1 MKLGMMFFRVMQR
14 VGFGLLVFLAAV
26 HSKADNRPEV
36 VLAGFAYSGA
46 ASTIPER
53 FPYSLRF
60 EAAQEAAGAPVYKQ
74 LLAGLSESPP
84 KNFRITSQIDSL
96 KGRDQAIAAAL
107 VISNETVTVEQF
119 GALYKLSAIIRGQ
132 VMLFDFKSMN
142 VVRAYPVSFAYI
154 DLLNRPPTQE
164 DMDVRV
170 AMVYNG
176 ANGKPG
182 LLARFSQ
189 SLSEATIPT
198 SVSRYL
204 QITSVEVKPEAHDG
218 LPAFAKGRDE
228 IAQTWAADLVGEAI
242 STRVGVP
249 IIPYAKGYA
258 IGNVMSLRVSD
269 GTVWELKLPKPDYEI
284 SVVISGFRKIKFSQV
299 IGGATTYVYGA
310 YADLHIQEP
319 ISGRVY
325 FNTSLKNGET
335 RVIPASQSYVDDA
348 LHFYDALNGLFVK
361 TAQAFAGGGDARWL
375 PSAASARDI
384 SSQLA
389 QVKELMTLCKQ

>member
-1 MKLGMMFFRVMQR
+1 
-14 VGFGLLVFLAAV
+14 
-26 HSKADNRPEV
+26 
-36 VLAGFAYSGA
+36 
-46 ASTIPER
+46 
-53 FPYSLRF
+53 
-60 EAAQEAAGAPVYKQ
+60 
-74 LLAGLSESPP
+74 
-84 KNFRITSQIDSL
+84 
-96 KGRDQAIAAAL
+96 
-107 VISNETVTVEQF
+107 
-119 GALYKLSAIIRGQ
+119 IRGQ

-299 IGGATTYVYGA
+299 IGGATTYVG
-310 YADLHIQEP
+310 
-319 ISGRVY
+319 G
-325 FNTSLKNGET
+325 
-335 RVIPASQSYVDDA
+335 
-348 LHFYDALNGLFVK
+348 VK
-361 TAQAFAGGGDARWL
+361 HQVQRWNH
-375 PSAASARDI
+375 
-384 SSQLA
+384 
-389 QVKELMTLCKQ
+389 